1 MEQDCAERKFTVR
14 QVDVAR
20 LDPEI
25 MSDYDDILISIRR
38 IMRAIDLQS
47 KRLVKQS
54 GLTAPQ
60 LVVMQALR
68 KEGRASPSSVARNVA
83 LSQATITS
91 ILDRLERAELI
102 RRERSDTDKRVIYAC
117 LTTEGQRRLEEAP
130 ELLQAGFLR
139 QYRLLEDWER
149 SMLVSA
155 LQRIASMMDAED
167 LDASPIL
174 DIGDI
179 DKIS

>member
-1 MEQDCAERKFTVR
+1 MVLPLMQTDQPPLGQQA
-14 QVDVAR
+14 
-20 LDPEI
+20 
-25 MSDYDDILISIRR
+25 MNDYDDILISIRR

-47 KRLVKQS
+47 KRLVKMS

-68 KEGRASPSSVARNVA
+68 RDGKVSPSSVARTVA

-91 ILDRLERAELI
+91 ILDRLEKANLV
-102 RRERSDTDKRVIYAC
+102 RRERSETDKRIVYAC
-117 LTTEGQRRLEEAP
+117 LTTEGQKRLEEAP

-139 QYRLLEDWER
+139 QYRQLEEWER
-149 SMLVSA
+149 TMLVSA
-155 LQRIASMMDAED
+155 LQRISTMMDAED

-174 DIGDI
+174 DVGEI
-179 DKIS
+179 DKP